1 MDQEQELD
9 PAVAKLLEHAKVK
22 QIITWE
28 DVNEFLPQE
37 IIISDRMEEIL
48 ILLEKHNIQL
58 IEEEPPEEDADL
70 VEDETITEEI
80 KIDDSRRKHLVNNEK
95 DSGTDDPIRLYLRE
109 IGKEHLL
116 TAEQEVQLS
125 KKMEDGEN
133 ML

>member
-58 IEEEPPEEDADL
+58 IEE
-70 VEDETITEEI
+70 
-80 KIDDSRRKHLVNNEK
+80 
-95 DSGTDDPIRLYLRE
+95 
-109 IGKEHLL
+109 
-116 TAEQEVQLS
+116 
-125 KKMEDGEN
+125 
-133 ML
+133 